1 MTQTASGSDKRNFF
15 RVKQDILLEY
25 QAVDAHTAKESDPQ
39 SCFTGSASLELFA
52 DYRRIDQ
59 EAAPLI
65 QAISSQSR
73 ELAEYLLLMN
83 RKFDLLAQQLTSTSS
98 DKQEVQS
105 AQVSL
110 SEGGIAFNS
119 QKSFYKGSHLALRAT
134 FMPSYTGVSV
144 FAEVIRCEPTKDGAF
159 QVAAKFYRVNSAKRE
174 VIGRE
179 IMRAQQRLA
188 RAKKHTKNSQNH

>member
-1 MTQTASGSDKRNFF
+1 MTHTASGSDKRNYF

-25 QAVDAHTAKESDPQ
+25 LAVDTLTTKESEPQ
-39 SCFTGSASLELFA
+39 SCFSDSTSLELFA

-59 EAAPLI
+59 EAAPLL
-65 QAISSQSR
+65 QTISSQSR

-83 RKFDLLAQQLTSTSS
+83 RKFDLLAQQLTSTSKDQQNTEPS
-98 DKQEVQS
+98 
-105 AQVSL
+105 QVSL

-119 QKSFYKGSHLALRAT
+119 HKSFYKGSYLALRAT
-134 FMPSYTGVSV
+134 FMPSYTGVSL
-144 FAEVIRCEPTKDGAF
+144 FAEVIRCEASKNGTF
-159 QVAAKFYRVNSAKRE
+159 QIAAKFYKLSTAKRE

-188 RAKKHTKNSQNH
+188 RAKKQATKTQS